1 MKENANVAISD
12 GDRLSSGDELVDMCK
27 YLQSEFVLDAFFSI
41 SGDKLFNSDS
51 QVREGIGCE
60 VGELKSWISNDGAS
74 RHMTSSQESMTN
86 YHECSGMVSTAGGD
100 VLPI

>member
-1 MKENANVAISD
+1 
-12 GDRLSSGDELVDMCK
+12 MCK
-27 YLQSEFVLDAFFSI
+27 YLQSEFVLDAFFSV